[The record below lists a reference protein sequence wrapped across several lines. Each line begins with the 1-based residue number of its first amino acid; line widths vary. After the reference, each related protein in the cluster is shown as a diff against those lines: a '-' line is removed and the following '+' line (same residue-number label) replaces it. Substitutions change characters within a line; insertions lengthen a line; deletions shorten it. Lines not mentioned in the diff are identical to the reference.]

1 MKNQLIRLCALLLIG
16 GALFS
21 PMNVQA
27 AEGMIAAV
35 PLESG
40 TTGMVAPCATATQTA
55 TGAIAATAVSVDE
68 GENQGCND
76 MTTPAGVS
84 WNSGGG

>member
-1 MKNQLIRLCALLLIG
+1 MKNQLTRLCALLLIS
-16 GALFS
+16 GALLL

-27 AEGMIAAV
+27 AEGMLAAV
-35 PLESG
+35 PAESG
-40 TTGMVAPCATATQTA
+40 TIGIIAPCATVTQTA
-55 TGAIAATAVSVDE
+55 TGALATTAVSVDE